1 MDKQSHSNA
10 VFLNAFFLVFCGA
23 CGTPRSARQ
32 TVLGLFPQNTSE
44 KRLKNIDFA
53 VALFVHLL
61 VIPKFSKLQKE
72 SYFIL
77 LSSVEDY
84 FPGYRLHSF

>member
-1 MDKQSHSNA
+1 MAAFLFITISIGKQSHSN
-10 VFLNAFFLVFCGA
+10 
-23 CGTPRSARQ
+23 T
-32 TVLGLFPQNTSE
+32 
-44 KRLKNIDFA
+44 